1 VIAIAIPSERWCEL
15 KIQGCLSAGKHN
27 PQMFCLI
34 CSCEAQHGGL
44 NAGQFEQ
51 AGGTKRST
59 TTKQESSIDI
69 VLSATHNNLGSTIV
83 EAAPDKAFQTPAIHA
98 RAPRSKYWM
107 LLCFIEDNKT
117 LLTGNEKGAAI
128 HIYLI

>member
-1 VIAIAIPSERWCEL
+1 VIAIAIPSERWYEL

-51 AGGTKRST
+51 AGGTKRTT
-59 TTKQESSIDI
+59 TTKQESSLDI

-83 EAAPDKAFQTPAIHA
+83 ESRTGQGITPVCQFMDE
-98 RAPRSKYWM
+98 RAVPNIGCCYV
-107 LLCFIEDNKT
+107 LLKT
-117 LLTGNEKGAAI
+117 TR
-128 HIYLI
+128 HS